1 MTTYDETYKET
12 VHENIPDTWPNPF
25 DPAAVS
31 AAARLLEGYPLTE
44 EERIIFLQSKKR
56 IGKVLGI
63 EKYRDYTIIAEI
75 VESTACIA
83 GHRRGDRFCFDSK
96 GCLLTERTKGPVC
109 ARLLNKI
116 WYRLIMIMDRMSDGT
131 ADHIGRGTFE
141 GELPEV
147 QMTCYGADFPYG
159 DCGQVLMKVTV
170 EKET

>member
-1 MTTYDETYKET
+1 MTTYDETSKKRE
-12 VHENIPDTWPNPF
+12 HEVIPDTWPNPF
-25 DPAAVS
+25 DPDAVS
-31 AAARLLEGYPLTE
+31 AAGRLLKGYPITE
-44 EERIIFLQSKKR
+44 EERIAFLQSKKR
-56 IGKVLGI
+56 IGKILGI

-96 GCLLTERTKGPVC
+96 GCLLAERTKGPVC

-116 WYRLIMIMDRMSDGT
+116 WYRLIMIMDRMADGT
-131 ADHIGRGTFE
+131 ADYIGNGTFE

-147 QMTCYGADFPYG
+147 RMTCYGADFPYG